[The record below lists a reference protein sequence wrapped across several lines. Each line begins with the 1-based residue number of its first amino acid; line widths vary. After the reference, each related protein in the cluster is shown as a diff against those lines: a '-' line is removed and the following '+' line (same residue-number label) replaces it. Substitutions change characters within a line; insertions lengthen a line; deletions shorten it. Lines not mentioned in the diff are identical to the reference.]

1 MTSLWR
7 HPYPLQLAPECLLP
21 LALRLFLL
29 LERVLLLF
37 QPGGVIPFP
46 GNPLSPVDSQN
57 PPCDIIKKITVMGDC
72 NDSSRIGLQM
82 MLKPCHTLGIE
93 MIRRLIKKQD
103 IRFLKEQPAKGHAAL
118 FPACEDI
125 HR

>member
-7 HPYPLQLAPECLLP
+7 HPYPLQLALEGLLP
-21 LALRLFLL
+21 LALCLFLL

-46 GNPLSPVDSQN
+46 WNPLPPVEFQN
-57 PPCDIIKKITVMGDC
+57 PPCYIIKKISVMGYC

-93 MIRRLIKKQD
+93 VVGRLVKKQD
-103 IRFLKEQPAKGHAAL
+103 VRFLDEPTNHLDAESVAWL
-118 FPACEDI
+118 
-125 HR
+125 